1 MIVLKNLLIV
11 IGLMA
16 CLGCGEV
23 DDGLPRTV
31 KAAGVVTCDGQPL
44 EGASIVLMQDSGT
57 NFARGISDARGR
69 FSLAAYETKSG
80 AVPGTY
86 KVTVSKTVTI
96 EKATPSQVPT
106 TLAADSQHAAEG
118 DEGRG
123 NASWVNDL
131 PAKYN
136 SPVTSGLTVTI
147 PEEGTSD
154 IRIELSRK

>member
-1 MIVLKNLLIV
+1 MKNL
-11 IGLMA
+11 
-16 CLGCGEV
+16 CLVLSMLSCVCAGCAPA

-31 KAAGVVTCDGQPL
+31 KAAGVVVCDGKPL

-57 NFARGISDARGR
+57 NFARGITDANGE
-69 FSLAAYETKSG
+69 FSLNAFESKSG

-86 KVTVSKTVTI
+86 KVTISKTVTVD
-96 EKATPSQVPT
+96 KATPKAVPKA
-106 TLAADSQHAAEG
+106 LEQDSQHAAEG
-118 DEGRG
+118 DAALA

-136 SPVTSGLTVTI
+136 SPATSGLTVSI

-154 IRIELSRK
+154 LKLEISRN